1 MNQDIKKNI
10 IPILVILGGSA
21 LLFISFGI
29 RHSFGMYLIPISNY
43 LEVGR
48 EVFGFAVALQVLLI
62 GVGSPLFGALSDK
75 FGSGKASLLGIIM
88 TILAMIWMSNLQ

>member
-1 MNQDIKKNI
+1 MNQDNKKNI

-29 RHSFGMYLIPISNY
+29 RHSFGMYLVPISNH
-43 LEVGR
+43 LDVGR

-62 GVGSPLFGALSDK
+62 GVGSPLFGASESK
-75 FGSGKASLLGIIM
+75 MMEARE
-88 TILAMIWMSNLQ
+88 

>member
-1 MNQDIKKNI
+1 MKQDSKKNF
-10 IPILVILGGSA
+10 IPIFVILGGSA

-43 LEVGR
+43 LDVGR

-62 GVGSPLFGALSDK
+62 GVGFSFVWS
-75 FGSGKASLLGIIM
+75 II
-88 TILAMIWMSNLQ
+88 